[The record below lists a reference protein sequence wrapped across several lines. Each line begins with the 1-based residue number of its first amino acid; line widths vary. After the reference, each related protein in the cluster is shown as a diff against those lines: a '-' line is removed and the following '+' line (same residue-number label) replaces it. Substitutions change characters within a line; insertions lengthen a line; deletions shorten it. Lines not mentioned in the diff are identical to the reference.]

1 MKVEG
6 AESFDSGAVCSEPC
20 AVAIG
25 IFDAVHKGHL
35 RVLSAAKDFAAQNGA
50 KAFVLTFYPHPA
62 KIFARKNGGS
72 ALIYPPET
80 RAKLLLEAGMDAVF
94 FKDFTPEFAAL
105 GAREFFALLVKK
117 FPGLKC
123 VATGENFKFGAKAA
137 AGVDVLKSVAAE
149 FGVETRAVGGVLNG
163 GEFVSS
169 TRLRA
174 ALQKGDMELFLELGG
189 RDYFCEGAVEGGE
202 KLGRKIGFPT
212 LNLAPKGECLPPF
225 GAYAARLENAD
236 TKEIFEGVSNFGAKP
251 TVGNFAPVLETH
263 LFREPNFGEGANVKV
278 ELLKFLRAEKK
289 FGSLEE
295 LKSQIALDKAAA
307 QNFFNANK

>member
-1 MKVEG
+1 MKVKG
-6 AESFDSGAVCSEPC
+6 AESFDCGGICGEPC

-35 RVLSAAKDFAAQNGA
+35 RVLEAAKDFAAQNGA
-50 KAFVLTFYPHPA
+50 KAFALTFYPHPA
-62 KIFARKNGGS
+62 KIFARKSGSS

-105 GAREFFALLVKK
+105 SPRGFFALLLKK
-117 FPGLKC
+117 FPNLKC
-123 VATGENFKFGAKAA
+123 VATGENFKFGAGAA
-137 AGVDVLKSVAAE
+137 AGIEVLKSVAAE
-149 FGVETRAVGGVLNG
+149 FGVEARAVCGVLSG

-174 ALQKGDMELFLELGG
+174 VLQKGDMELFLELGG
-189 RDYFCEGAVEGGE
+189 RNYFCEGAVEGGE

-212 LNLAPKGECLPPF
+212 LNLTPKGECLPPF

-236 TKEIFEGVSNFGAKP
+236 TKEIFEGAANLGVKP

-263 LFREPNFGEGANVKV
+263 LLRGPNFGAGANIKV
-278 ELLKFLRAEKK
+278 ELLKFLRGEKK
-289 FGSLEE
+289 FGSIGE
-295 LKSQIALDKAAA
+295 LKSQIAQDKAAA
-307 QNFFNANK
+307 QKFFGL